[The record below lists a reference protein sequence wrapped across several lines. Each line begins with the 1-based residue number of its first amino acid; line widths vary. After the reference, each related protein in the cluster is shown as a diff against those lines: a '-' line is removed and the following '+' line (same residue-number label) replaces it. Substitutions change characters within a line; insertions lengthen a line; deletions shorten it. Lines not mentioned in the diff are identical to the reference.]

1 MEMILDSGPVSF
13 AINLEMRL
21 WDMVLDKIETLTGAL
36 DIYELEEEE
45 IPAKSHLIGQRI
57 KDASFNWNWYH
68 KLDDDFVPLQ
78 EKTYIPFEMMLH
90 FQNGSTLQLASVIF
104 GIENDTLTR
113 PQFNSQGQL
122 LVALNKHI
130 EIEDVE

>member
-1 MEMILDSGPVSF
+1 
-13 AINLEMRL
+13 
-21 WDMVLDKIETLTGAL
+21 
-36 DIYELEEEE
+36 
-45 IPAKSHLIGQRI
+45 
-57 KDASFNWNWYH
+57 
-68 KLDDDFVPLQ
+68 
-78 EKTYIPFEMMLH
+78 MMLH
-90 FQNGSTLQLASVIF
+90 VQNGSTLQLASVIF